1 MGDDDQVRIRIRVRG
16 TSSLKDLMRSAE
28 DLKKQ
33 VLEDKR
39 LWNEVAVMAE
49 DLRRQIKDIK

>member
-1 MGDDDQVRIRIRVRG
+1 MGDDDQVRIRIKVRG
-16 TSSLKDLMRSAE
+16 ASSLKNLLRSAE

-39 LWNEVAVMAE
+39 LWAEAIAMAE
-49 DLRRQIKDIK
+49 ALRRQIKDIK